1 VASLKKLI
9 AACAAASMLM
19 ASGMNTA
26 ALASTHDKTY
36 ATQILLNGKAA
47 AIPYILVHGS
57 TKYVPIS
64 AVEQVLKS
72 QGIRSSW
79 NGHSWRLTT
88 PSRIQPDLSNIHA
101 GAGSTTIYVNGKL
114 VLRTNS
120 VVSKDPASKHTTAYV
135 PLGTVEQ
142 LLKRLQ
148 FDSTWDGTR
157 WNLFSRDFEL
167 KVLADAGKTL
177 HDAAYRQYAG
187 TMTINVTLN
196 LTEQGKEDLK
206 GVQFP
211 WTVQE
216 QIDEKDGVVAGEPAF
231 TETEKVIKDPFDDV
245 PPPPKY
251 KYGQGS
257 HVYENDGNGWTELP
271 NDGQIQQPDNTG
283 LIDEGV
289 TDVKPKAVKNGFQY
303 SLGFKSEKILEIID
317 NSLSNLGVDV
327 NKLDDAERQSLL
339 RNTSAS
345 MQVTVTPTNGTYYI
359 SDYTMRFVT
368 TIPAN
373 LAFTGTDSDSEQ
385 LRNDADSV
393 KVEVVFHTQIT
404 YDKVEITRPSDLPQN

>member
-1 VASLKKLI
+1 MKKLI

-36 ATQILLNGKAA
+36 ATQISLNGKVAA
-47 AIPYILVHGS
+47 KPYILVHGS
-57 TKYVPIS
+57 TKYVPVS
-64 AVEQVLKS
+64 AVEQVLKT
-72 QGIRSSW
+72 QGIQSTW
-79 NGHSWRLTT
+79 NGHNWRLTT

-101 GAGSTTIYVNGKL
+101 GTGSTSIYVNGKL
-114 VLRTNS
+114 VLRANS
-120 VVSKDPASKHTTAYV
+120 VVYKDPASKHTTTYV
-135 PLGTVEQ
+135 PLTSVEE

-148 FDSTWDGTR
+148 FDSSWDGTK
-157 WNLFSRDFEL
+157 WNLFSREFEL
-167 KVLADAGKTL
+167 QVLTDAGKTL
-177 HDAAYRQYAG
+177 HDAVYRQYAG

-196 LTEQGKEDLK
+196 LTEKGKEDLK
-206 GVQFP
+206 DVQFP
-211 WTVQE
+211 WTLQE

-231 TETEKVIKDPFDDV
+231 TETEKVIKDPFNDV

-257 HVYENDGNGWTELP
+257 HLYENDGNGWTELP
-271 NDGQIQQPDNTG
+271 NDGQNPQPDNTG
-283 LIDEGV
+283 SIDEGV

-303 SLGFKSEKILEIID
+303 SAGFKSEKIAEIID
-317 NSLSNLGVDV
+317 TSLSNLGVDV

-345 MQVTVTPTNGTYYI
+345 MQITVKPTNGTYYI
-359 SDYTMRFVT
+359 SDYTVHFVT
-368 TIPAN
+368 TLPSN
-373 LAFTGTDSDSEQ
+373 LAFRGTDSDSER